1 MLHGLVINW
10 SSSAIETSRYRVNVF
25 SFITVSIMRILGL
38 REFAR
43 TTARIAL
50 EFAPDYAFGVSLLL
64 TPLCCDD
71 IHDVTP
77 RVSALA
83 RCDITSRVC
92 VLRKEILLQALFK
105 RPLSVGCIASEIEEA
120 FMEGDASSHRSSWYW
135 TYSSILLHPSSSV
148 RELKRNWVNWSGLL
162 RSI

>member
-10 SSSAIETSRYRVNVF
+10 SSSAIETSRNRVNVF
-25 SFITVSIMRILGL
+25 SFITVSFMRILGL
-38 REFAR
+38 REVAR

-50 EFAPDYAFGVSLLL
+50 EFAPDYAFSVSLLL

-83 RCDITSRVC
+83 GCDRLV
-92 VLRKEILLQALFK
+92 
-105 RPLSVGCIASEIEEA
+105 SEPMVIE
-120 FMEGDASSHRSSWYW
+120 
-135 TYSSILLHPSSSV
+135 
-148 RELKRNWVNWSGLL
+148 N
-162 RSI
+162 